1 MLSLRVIR
9 ENCLLGRAA
18 WLPAHLWCCVA
29 CALAFIV
36 LIDFGRKLMVCFAK
50 KNFLLVLLFLSV
62 LEHRVLLAL
71 VDFFLIHLFDDWRW
85 QVNVVGGV
93 LVVY

>member
-1 MLSLRVIR
+1 
-9 ENCLLGRAA
+9 
-18 WLPAHLWCCVA
+18 
-29 CALAFIV
+29 
-36 LIDFGRKLMVCFAK
+36 MVCFAK

-71 VDFFLIHLFDDWRW
+71 VDFSLIHLFDDWHW
-85 QVNVVGGV
+85 QVDVVDGV